1 MPNRRRFT
9 AEFKARVALE
19 ALRGDKTIQQIAAK
33 HKLHPNQV
41 SAWKRQAVDGLGEV
55 FSNGANRACR
65 DHESERPRPSRQ
77 DRRADGG
84 TGFFSQRAQAMSRG
98 ERKAM
103 IFTRRARAELEPS
116 MPPAFDRP
124 VLVLLCAQGGEPF
137 ESGADASDRRVVH
150 EVPVLRQPPD
160 GPPVAAGRRL
170 RRPSPGSQVDAIDR
184 PGGDLSGAENQRA
197 ASHAPDLSLSSQRDG
212 YRPAQSA
219 LVRDITY
226 IPEERG
232 FLYLVAIM
240 DWATRHVLSLAAV
253 EHHGRWILRRGLGRP
268 LARYGQPEIFNTD
281 QGSQFTSLDFTGV
294 LKTRASASPWT
305 VESLH
310 GQHLHRAPVAVSQV

>member
-1 MPNRRRFT
+1 
-9 AEFKARVALE
+9 
-19 ALRGDKTIQQIAAK
+19 
-33 HKLHPNQV
+33 
-41 SAWKRQAVDGLGEV
+41 
-55 FSNGANRACR
+55 
-65 DHESERPRPSRQ
+65 
-77 DRRADGG
+77 
-84 TGFFSQRAQAMSRG
+84 
-98 ERKAM
+98 
-103 IFTRRARAELEPS
+103 

-212 YRPAQSA
+212 YRPAQSG
-219 LVRDITY
+219 LVR
-226 IPEERG
+226 RHH
-232 FLYLVAIM
+232 LYPRPA
-240 DWATRHVLSLAAV
+240 WLSV
-253 EHHGRWILRRGLGRP
+253 PGSDHGLGDA

-294 LKTRASASPWT
+294 LKNASIRISMDGRGRCMDNIFIERLWRSLKYEAVYLHELTDGFAAERVIGEWIGFYNTERPHSSLGGQTPAEAYGAGQPVDMMDKPDGLPTSPQAQQQQQD
-305 VESLH
+305 VIKRIL
-310 GQHLHRAPVAVSQV
+310 AA